1 MATKPNLSDL
11 IRLSNAEKNVYLL
24 LSYKIAEQSMLMG
37 KHSNL
42 LDISHQVNEFI
53 REQTGMHD
61 VTRRVAISALVK
73 AGFIE
78 RTKHRG
84 TYRINGF
91 DWSVSDHSVQ
101 EPKTRKKRKSNNNN
115 QISES

>member
-24 LSYKIAEQSMLMG
+24 LSYKIAEQSMMSG

-42 LDISHQVNEFI
+42 LDISYQVNEFI
-53 REQTGMHD
+53 AQQTGMHD
-61 VTRRVAISALVK
+61 VTRRAAISALVK

-78 RTKHRG
+78 KTNHRG

-101 EPKTRKKRKSNNNN
+101 EPKTRKEREPKQSNNL
-115 QISES
+115 

>member
-24 LSYKIAEQSMLMG
+24 LSYAALKWQNSPNFVDASC
-37 KHSNL
+37 
-42 LDISHQVNEFI
+42 QVNELI

-61 VTRRVAISALVK
+61 VTRRAAISALVK

-78 RTKHRG
+78 RTKNRG

-101 EPKTRKKRKSNNNN
+101 EPKTRKKREPKQSDGK
-115 QISES
+115 